1 MLYIYTHKVSAGA
14 ALLSGIMLLKTQLS
28 GEKPQTERGD
38 AVRNV
43 YKAARGRTAEDE
55 GAPRALCGLSGRAEI
70 RIRTR
75 PQRFGLD
82 SEVELE
88 VDIPWAYIHTKRQIT
103 VMSCQQPQ
111 LRAGR
116 QVAADLHR
124 GNYTVKHNALTC
136 LTFLLCFLKSSC
148 YANNTFMFILLFRG
162 RVE

>member
-1 MLYIYTHKVSAGA
+1 
-14 ALLSGIMLLKTQLS
+14 
-28 GEKPQTERGD
+28 
-38 AVRNV
+38 
-43 YKAARGRTAEDE
+43 
-55 GAPRALCGLSGRAEI
+55 
-70 RIRTR
+70 
-75 PQRFGLD
+75 
-82 SEVELE
+82 
-88 VDIPWAYIHTKRQIT
+88 
-103 VMSCQQPQ
+103 MSCQQPQ